1 MAILQRKGQGGRES
15 NKMKEKVREGQGVR
29 GNQKRKNERHGGKK
43 RKEPEDVPGLVDDSE
58 DEGDAAALKAQQE
71 YKKALQDKTINI

>member
-1 MAILQRKGQGGRES
+1 
-15 NKMKEKVREGQGVR
+15 MKEKVREGET
-29 GNQKRKNERHGGKK
+29 KKKENERHGGKK